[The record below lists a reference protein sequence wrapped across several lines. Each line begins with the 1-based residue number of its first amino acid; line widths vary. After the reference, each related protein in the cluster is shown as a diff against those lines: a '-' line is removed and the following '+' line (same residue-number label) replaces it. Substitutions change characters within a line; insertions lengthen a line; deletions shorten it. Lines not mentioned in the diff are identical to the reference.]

1 MTNKELYENFVK
13 NGKVTMEYSVDPS
26 KTGNYTTYRTISM
39 NGVCKTFVIYN
50 DKVLYTM
57 G

>member
-1 MTNKELYENFVK
+1 MTIKELYDNFLK
-13 NGKVTMEYSVDPS
+13 NGKVIMEYRTDPS

-39 NGVCKTFVIYN
+39 NSVCKTFVIYN